1 MITRS
6 LRANS
11 DEPQRPQENWSHLI
25 RACEAQVKVSASA
38 PTGKPLGTLWHVRQS
53 RSWQVSVVRAARPR
67 VSAHALMVLM
77 AVLTAALAV
86 AGCGSS
92 SSSKTSAQPA
102 ATNGTTSTSASQSTS
117 APAPAVAELGP
128 AQHPTASQFPSSG
141 GKSLKDLGA
150 LAKSS
155 VQLGAATGT
164 FTPGTNRYA
173 FALTTGSGTF
183 VYAPT
188 VLYIA
193 SSPGAPAK
201 GPFLAPADP
210 MSVLPQNRSKQN
222 SGPGGIQAI
231 YAANLPVPKAGTYFV
246 LSLTKGPSGLIGAT
260 GELAAAAS
268 SQIPGV
274 GQRPP
279 DIATDTAAT
288 VHGDQA
294 LLTTR
299 LPPEHM
305 AAESLDQVLG
315 KKPIALLFSTP
326 QLCISRVCG
335 PVTDVAVQLQQ
346 KFGTKVDFIHQE
358 VYVDNQPSKG
368 LRPQL
373 KAFHLRTEP
382 WLFAINKQGKIVAR
396 LEGAFG
402 TTELTQ
408 AVQAAL
414 R

>member
-1 MITRS
+1 MRVPRTRA
-6 LRANS
+6 LVA
-11 DEPQRPQENWSHLI
+11 
-25 RACEAQVKVSASA
+25 AAVATAAVSA
-38 PTGKPLGTLWHVRQS
+38 
-53 RSWQVSVVRAARPR
+53 
-67 VSAHALMVLM
+67 
-77 AVLTAALAV
+77 

-92 SSSKTSAQPA
+92 SNSTSSSSSTHAPATSA
-102 ATNGTTSTSASQSTS
+102 TTASSSAQSASS
-117 APAPAVAELGP
+117 PPAVAALGP
-128 AQHPTASQFPSSG
+128 AQHPRAAQFPSAR
-141 GKSLKDLGA
+141 GKSLKQLGT
-150 LAKSS
+150 LARSS
-155 VQLGAATGT
+155 IELGAATGT
-164 FTPGTNRYA
+164 FTPGTDRFA
-173 FALTTGSGTF
+173 FALTTNAGKF

-188 VLYIA
+188 AVYIA
-193 SSPGAPAK
+193 PSPSAPAR
-201 GPFLAPADP
+201 GPFPAPADP
-210 MSVLPQNRSKQN
+210 MSVLPQYRSKQN
-222 SGPGGIQAI
+222 TGPGGIQAI
-231 YAANLPVPKAGTYFV
+231 YAADLPVPKAGTYFV
-246 LSLTKGPSGLIGAT
+246 LSMTKGAGGLIGAT

-268 SQIPGV
+268 SPIPSV

-288 VHGDQA
+288 VHGTAA

-305 AAESLDQVLG
+305 AAESFDHVLG
-315 KKPIALLFSTP
+315 HKPIALLFSTP

-335 PVTDVAVQLQQ
+335 PVTDVAVQVQHR
-346 KFGTKVDFIHQE
+346 FGDRVAFIHEE

-382 WLFAINKQGKIVAR
+382 WLFVINRQGRIVAR

-402 TTELTQ
+402 TTELTR

>member
-1 MITRS
+1 M
-6 LRANS
+6 
-11 DEPQRPQENWSHLI
+11 
-25 RACEAQVKVSASA
+25 
-38 PTGKPLGTLWHVRQS
+38 
-53 RSWQVSVVRAARPR
+53 AAI
-67 VSAHALMVLM
+67 
-77 AVLTAALAV
+77 AVLAAAAVV

-92 SSSKTSAQPA
+92 SSSTSKTTSQPA
-102 ATNGTTSTSASQSTS
+102 ATSPATSSSASQSTAP
-117 APAPAVAELGP
+117 APAPAVAQLP
-128 AQHPTASQFPSSG
+128 AAQHPSASQFPSAS
-141 GKSLKDLGA
+141 GKSLKDLGT

-155 VQLGAATGT
+155 VELGAATGT
-164 FTPGTNRYA
+164 FTPGTQRYA
-173 FALTTGSGTF
+173 FALTTGSGAF

-188 VLYIA
+188 AIYVA

-210 MSVLPQNRSKQN
+210 MGVLPQYRSKQN

-231 YAANLPVPKAGTYFV
+231 YAANVPVPKAGTYFV

-260 GELAAAAS
+260 GELAAAPS
-268 SQIPGV
+268 TQIPGV

-288 VHGDQA
+288 VHGNEA

-305 AAESLDQVLG
+305 AAASFDQVLG
-315 KKPIALLFSTP
+315 KKPVALLFSTP

-346 KFGTKVDFIHQE
+346 KFGDKVDFIHQE

-382 WLFAINKQGKIVAR
+382 WLFAVNRQGKIVAR

-408 AVQAAL
+408 AIQAAL

>member
-1 MITRS
+1 
-6 LRANS
+6 
-11 DEPQRPQENWSHLI
+11 
-25 RACEAQVKVSASA
+25 V
-38 PTGKPLGTLWHVRQS
+38 G
-53 RSWQVSVVRAARPR
+53 
-67 VSAHALMVLM
+67 
-77 AVLTAALAV
+77 AVIL

-92 SSSKTSAQPA
+92 SSSSSSTTASPPA
-102 ATNGTTSTSASQSTS
+102 ATSATTAASSAQSAS
-117 APAPAVAELGP
+117 PAPAVAQLP
-128 AQHPTASQFPSSG
+128 AAQHPSAAQFPSAA
-141 GKSLKDLGA
+141 GKSLKDLGT

-155 VQLGAATGT
+155 VELGAATGT
-164 FTPGTNRYA
+164 FTPGTDRYA
-173 FALTTGSGTF
+173 FALTTGSGKF

-188 VLYIA
+188 VLYVA
-193 SSPGAPAK
+193 SSPSAPAK

-210 MSVLPQNRSKQN
+210 MSVLSQYRSKQN

-231 YAANLPVPKAGTYFV
+231 YAASVPVPKAGTYFV
-246 LSLTKGPSGLIGAT
+246 LALTKGPSGLIGAT

-288 VHGDQA
+288 VHGDEA

-305 AAESLDQVLG
+305 AAVSFNQVLG

-335 PVTDVAVQLQQ
+335 PVTDVAVQLQK
-346 KFGTKVDFIHQE
+346 KFGDKVDFIHEE

-382 WLFAINKQGKIVAR
+382 WLFAIDREGKIVSR

-408 AVQAAL
+408 AIQAAL

>member
-1 MITRS
+1 
-6 LRANS
+6 
-11 DEPQRPQENWSHLI
+11 
-25 RACEAQVKVSASA
+25 
-38 PTGKPLGTLWHVRQS
+38 VRQF
-53 RSWQVSVVRAARPR
+53 RSWQVRVVRAARPR
-67 VSAHALMVLM
+67 VRSHALIALM
-77 AVLTAALAV
+77 AILTAALAA

-92 SSSKTSAQPA
+92 SSSKTTSQPA
-102 ATNGTTSTSASQSTS
+102 ATNGATSTSASQSTS

-128 AQHPTASQFPSSG
+128 AQRPTASQFPSSS

-155 VQLGAATGT
+155 VELGAATGT

-173 FALTTGSGTF
+173 FALTTGAGKF

-188 VLYIA
+188 ALYIA

-210 MSVLPQNRSKQN
+210 MSVLPQYRSKQN

-231 YAANLPVPKAGTYFV
+231 YAANLPVAKAGTYFV

-260 GELAAAAS
+260 GELAAAPS
-268 SQIPGV
+268 TQIPGV

-305 AAESLDQVLG
+305 AAEPFDQVLG

-335 PVTDVAVQLQQ
+335 PVTDVAVQVQQ
-346 KFGTKVDFIHQE
+346 KFGSKVDFIHQE

-408 AVQAAL
+408 AIQAAL

>member
-1 MITRS
+1 MRGS
-6 LRANS
+6 LPRA
-11 DEPQRPQENWSHLI
+11 
-25 RACEAQVKVSASA
+25 RARALSA
-38 PTGKPLGTLWHVRQS
+38 
-53 RSWQVSVVRAARPR
+53 
-67 VSAHALMVLM
+67 VLAM
-77 AVLTAALAV
+77 LTAAIL

-92 SSSKTSAQPA
+92 SPSKTASRPA
-102 ATNGTTSTSASQSTS
+102 ATSATTASSSGQSG
-117 APAPAVAELGP
+117 APAPAVADLP
-128 AQHPTASQFPSSG
+128 AALHPHASQFPVAR

-155 VQLGAATGT
+155 VALGAATGT
-164 FTPGTNRYA
+164 FTPGSQRYA
-173 FALTTGSGTF
+173 FALTTNAGRF

-188 VLYIA
+188 AIYVA

-210 MSVLPQNRSKQN
+210 MSVLPQYRSKEN

-231 YAANLPVPKAGTYFV
+231 YAAQVPVPKAGTYFV
-246 LSLTKGPSGLIGAT
+246 LALTKGPSGLIGAT
-260 GELAAAAS
+260 GELAVAAS

-274 GQRPP
+274 GDRPP
-279 DIATDTAAT
+279 AIATDTAAT
-288 VHGDQA
+288 VHGDEK

-299 LPPEHM
+299 TPPESM
-305 AAESLDQVLG
+305 ASASFDQVLG
-315 KKPIALLFSTP
+315 KKPVALLFSTP

-335 PVTDVAVQLQQ
+335 PVTDVAVQLQH
-346 KFGTKVDFIHQE
+346 KFGNQVAFIHEE

-382 WLFAINKQGKIVAR
+382 WLFVINRQGKIVAR

-402 TTELTQ
+402 TSEVTQ
-408 AVQAAL
+408 ALQA
-414 R
+414 

>member
-1 MITRS
+1 
-6 LRANS
+6 
-11 DEPQRPQENWSHLI
+11 
-25 RACEAQVKVSASA
+25 
-38 PTGKPLGTLWHVRQS
+38 VRQFW
-53 RSWQVSVVRAARPR
+53 SWQVRVVRGARPH
-67 VSAHALMVLM
+67 AHTH
-77 AVLTAALAV
+77 VLTALIAVLAAAAV
-86 AGCGSS
+86 LAGCGSS
-92 SSSKTSAQPA
+92 SSSSSKTTPQAA
-102 ATNGTTSTSASQSTS
+102 ATSSTTSSSASQTS
-117 APAPAVAELGP
+117 APAPAVADLP
-128 AQHPTASQFPSSG
+128 AAQHPSASQFPSAA
-141 GKSLKDLGA
+141 GKSLKDLGT

-155 VQLGAATGT
+155 VELGAATGT
-164 FTPGTNRYA
+164 FTPGTERYA
-173 FALTTGSGTF
+173 FALTAGSGAF

-188 VLYIA
+188 AIYVA

-210 MSVLPQNRSKQN
+210 MSVLPQYRSKQN

-231 YAANLPVPKAGTYFV
+231 YAAKVPVPKAGTYFV

-268 SQIPGV
+268 SQIPAV

-279 DIATDTAAT
+279 DIATDTLAT
-288 VHGDQA
+288 VHGNQA

-305 AAESLDQVLG
+305 AAASFNQVLG

-346 KFGTKVDFIHQE
+346 KFGDKVDFIHQE

-382 WLFAINKQGKIVAR
+382 WLFTINRQGKIVGR

-402 TTELTQ
+402 TTELNQ
-408 AVQAAL
+408 AIQAAL